1 MAQVLG
7 VIVPVETLLAI
18 GVFGVVA
25 YRLLSADE
33 RGRATR
39 LVSSWVQRLVIQ
51 ETPATVAFGQALR
64 DRTRLP
70 LATPVLVAANVLL
83 FAWMAWAPGSIA
95 LPETLIEWGG
105 SYGPRTTNGE
115 WWRLVTATFVH
126 TGLLGLVANMA
137 GLVGAARV
145 LERMVGTLAFV
156 CVYLVAGMFAT
167 VVSLASNPLGVTAGA
182 SGAVCGVY
190 GLLLTAWIRGTF
202 PRSPLTIPFEVIKAT
217 APFAAVFVALSVL
230 EGGVPLASELFGLFI
245 GVAAGTALVRRVS
258 EHKPPPRRLAAT
270 FATAVVIA
278 VAAAVPVRGIVNIR
292 PELRALVA
300 LEDRTVS
307 TYQAAV
313 ARFRAGRMTDQV
325 LAAVIEERILP
336 QFGAARRTL
345 QTKGRVLRK
354 DEPFIA
360 EAREYLRLREQSW
373 RLRLDGL
380 TGAGMAKLREA
391 EARERSALE
400 LIDHFRST

>member
-1 MAQVLG
+1 
-7 VIVPVETLLAI
+7 VETLLAI
-18 GVFGVVA
+18 GVAGFVV
-25 YRLLSADE
+25 YRIMSTDE
-33 RGRATR
+33 RAHVMR
-39 LVSSWVQRLVIQ
+39 LFSSGLQRIVIQ
-51 ETPATVAFGQALR
+51 ETDATIAFRQALR
-64 DRTRLP
+64 ARTRWAP
-70 LATPVLVAANVLL
+70 ATPILVAVNVLL
-83 FAWMAWAPGSIA
+83 FARMALAPGSIA
-95 LPETLIEWGG
+95 LPQTLLEWGS

-126 TGLLGLVANMA
+126 TGLLGLVANMI

-145 LERMVGTLAFV
+145 LERMVGTLAFAG
-156 CVYLVAGMFAT
+156 VYLVAGMFAT
-167 VVSLASNPLGVTAGA
+167 VVSLASSPLGITAGA

-190 GLLLTAWIRGTF
+190 GLLLTAWIRGMF

-217 APFAAVFVALSVL
+217 APFAAVFVAISLL
-230 EGGVPLASELFGLFI
+230 EGGVPLVGEVFGLFI

-258 EHKPPPRRLAAT
+258 EHKPLPRRIAAT

-278 VAAAVPVRGIVNIR
+278 MAAAVPVRGIVDIR

-307 TYQAAV
+307 TYHAAV
-313 ARFRAGRMTDQV
+313 TRFRAGRMTDQV
-325 LAAVIEERILP
+325 LAAVIQERILP

-345 QTKGRVLRK
+345 QAKGRVVRK

-391 EARERSALE
+391 EARERSALQ
-400 LIDHFRST
+400 LIDRFRST

>member
-1 MAQVLG
+1 M
-7 VIVPVETLLAI
+7 ETLLAI
-18 GVFGVVA
+18 GVAGGVV
-25 YRLLSADE
+25 YRMMSADE

-39 LVSSWVQRLVIQ
+39 LLSIWVQRCVIQ

-64 DRTRLP
+64 ARTRWAP
-70 LATPVLVAANVLL
+70 ATPVLVAANVLL
-83 FAWMAWAPGSIA
+83 FAWMAWAPGSVA
-95 LPETLIEWGG
+95 LHQTLIEWGG

-126 TGLLGLVANMA
+126 TGLVGLVANMT

-156 CVYLVAGMFAT
+156 GVYLVAGMFAT
-167 VVSLASNPLGVTAGA
+167 VVSLAGGPLGVTAGA

-202 PRSPLTIPFEVIKAT
+202 PRSPVTMPFEVIKAT
-217 APFAAVFVALSVL
+217 GPFAAVFVAFSVL
-230 EGGVPLASELFGLFI
+230 DGGVPLAGEVFGLFI

-270 FATAVVIA
+270 LATAVVIA
-278 VAAAVPVRGIVNIR
+278 VAAAVPVRGIVDIR

-307 TYQAAV
+307 TYHAAV

-325 LAAVIEERILP
+325 LAAVIADKILP

-345 QTKGRVLRK
+345 RAKGRVSRQ
-354 DEPFIA
+354 DEPFVA
-360 EAREYLRLREQSW
+360 EAREYLRQREQSW

-400 LIDHFRST
+400 LFDRFRST